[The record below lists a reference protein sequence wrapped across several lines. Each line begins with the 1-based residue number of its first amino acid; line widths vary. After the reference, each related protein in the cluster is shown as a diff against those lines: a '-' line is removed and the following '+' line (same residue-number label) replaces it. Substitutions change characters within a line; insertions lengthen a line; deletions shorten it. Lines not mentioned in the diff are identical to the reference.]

1 MPLPA
6 DPAMQEI
13 APEAAWLRGQ
23 LDSLIEPAVLLLLI
37 GTAAVTAL
45 AIPGFAGNGLLSP
58 LLLALLLVANLLPA
72 MALLVLIGRRIA
84 KRRARRRGGGDAR
97 LHTRLVALFSIT
109 AAAPTLIVVVMASFL
124 FQSGMD
130 FWFSERSRG
139 MFENAVSVA
148 QNYLESQKRDVGA
161 NSIAMATDLRASL
174 TESSIGS
181 SDFDNFY
188 VQQVVVRQ
196 LSQSAIVQ
204 IGDDGIRRTIAL
216 IDPDNRPA
224 SNLVPE
230 ATLRRL
236 TAGEQAVVGETS
248 DGVEAVVELLP
259 ERRLYLYAS
268 RGIGV
273 LGLDSVRRAR
283 SVFADYNQLFARSR
297 DLQFRFVLAL
307 YFGALILVGLVI
319 VVAIIAADRI
329 VAPIN
334 DLVTAARRVA
344 QGNLEE
350 RVKLPRGEPDEIA
363 TLGSAFNQMT
373 ERLGEQTRDLLAAN
387 ELSENRRALIEAVLS
402 SVASGVIAIDPNRR
416 VRLMNAPALRML
428 GRGED
433 EGRDTPLRQIA
444 PELDRWVDENLAGGA
459 EPILSVAIGNEQ
471 RVWAVKRV
479 DDENGS
485 VLTFEDITQQLND
498 QRRAAWADVA
508 RRVAHEIKN
517 PLTPIQLAAERL
529 QRKFGKLQGDDQPIF
544 TRLTSTI
551 IRQVGDVKRMVDEFS
566 NFARMPKPIFR
577 EDNLAEVLRQS
588 VFLHE
593 VAHQDII
600 FDQILPGDP
609 LLMWCD
615 RRLMAQAFTNIIKNA
630 VEAIQ
635 RGTTTQGR
643 IVVQIVEQDDRVIVS
658 VTDNGV
664 GLPGERESIMEP
676 YVTTREGGTGLGL
689 AIVKRIIEEHGGTL
703 DLADAPGG
711 GTTVKIVLEPVLLA
725 ALIEQQ
731 DAQSSTRSQAGKD

>member
-731 DAQSSTRSQAGKD
+731 DAQSSTRSQAGRD

>member
-1 MPLPA
+1 
-6 DPAMQEI
+6 MQN
-13 APEAAWLRGQ
+13 PEAADTALRRLGG
-23 LDSLIEPAVLLLLI
+23 IVEPLVLALLVGTAFATALLI
-37 GTAAVTAL
+37 
-45 AIPGFAGNGLLSP
+45 PRFAGNGLLSP
-58 LLLALLLVANLLPA
+58 ILLSLLLVANLLPA

-97 LHTRLVALFSIT
+97 LHTRLVALFSVT
-109 AAAPTLIVVVMASFL
+109 AAAPTLIVVVLASFL

-148 QNYLESQKRDVGA
+148 QNYLDSQKRDVGA
-161 NSIAMATDLRASL
+161 NTIAMATDLRSSL
-174 TESSIGS
+174 LTSSIGS
-181 SDFDNFY
+181 GDFDNFY

-196 LSQSAIVQ
+196 LSQSAIVE
-204 IGDDGIRRTIAL
+204 IGEDGIARTIAL

-224 SNLVPE
+224 ANLIPA

-236 TAGEQAVVGETS
+236 DAGEQAVVAETR
-248 DGVEAVVELLP
+248 DGVEAVVSLLP

-307 YFGALILVGLVI
+307 YVGALILVGLVI

-350 RVKLPRGEPDEIA
+350 RVKLPQGDPDEIA

-387 ELSENRRALIEAVLS
+387 ELSQDRRALIEAVLS
-402 SVASGVIAIDPNRR
+402 SVASGVIAIDPERKVR
-416 VRLMNAPALRML
+416 VMNAPAMRML
-428 GRGED
+428 GLKADQPAEAA
-433 EGRDTPLRQIA
+433 LRQIA
-444 PELDRWVDENLAGGA
+444 PQLDRWVDDYLAGGT
-459 EPILSVAIGNEQ
+459 EPILSVAVEGEQ
-471 RVWAVKRV
+471 RVWAVKCV

-485 VLTFEDITQQLND
+485 VLTFEDITRQLSD

-508 RRVAHEIKN
+508 RRIAHEIKN

-529 QRKFGKLQGDDQPIF
+529 QRKFGPSQGSDQPIF
-544 TRLTSTI
+544 SQLTATI

-566 NFARMPKPIFR
+566 NFARMPKPMFR

-588 VFLHE
+588 MFLHE
-593 VAHQDII
+593 VAHQDIV
-600 FDQILPGDP
+600 FDQVMSDKP
-609 LLMWCD
+609 LNMLCD

-630 VEAIQ
+630 VEAIE
-635 RGTTTQGR
+635 RGPASKGR
-643 IVVQIVEQDDRVIVS
+643 ILAEIDERDGCVIIS
-658 VTDNGV
+658 ITDNGA
-664 GLPGERESIMEP
+664 GLPSNRETIMDP

-689 AIVKRIIEEHGGTL
+689 AIVKRIVDEHCGSL
-703 DLADAPGG
+703 ELADAEGG
-711 GTTVKIVLEPVLLA
+711 GTKVTIILDPANLKSR
-725 ALIEQQ
+725 IEQQ
-731 DAQSSTRSQAGKD
+731 DAPPLVRTSPGRD

>member
-1 MPLPA
+1 
-6 DPAMQEI
+6 
-13 APEAAWLRGQ
+13 
-23 LDSLIEPAVLLLLI
+23 
-37 GTAAVTAL
+37 
-45 AIPGFAGNGLLSP
+45 
-58 LLLALLLVANLLPA
+58 